1 MGIFDARLHL
11 DCFYSDSVCFGTS
24 ICPFLSPSL
33 SPLPLT
39 LLTRASLDTVCV
51 CMYANNSF
59 FQYKY
64 GETLRKNHSKY
75 ARKDI

>member
-1 MGIFDARLHL
+1 MGIFDTRLHL
-11 DCFYSDSVCFGTS
+11 DCFYSDSVCLGTS
-24 ICPFLSPSL
+24 IYPSL
-33 SPLPLT
+33 PFSLFPLPLA
-39 LLTRASLDTVCV
+39 LLTRGSLDMC
-51 CMYANNSF
+51 ANKSL